1 MRLQSLAILKTAFF
15 LVITSFGGNAAEP
28 SARQQDAPPESRVE
42 KTTPTSASLILL
54 GTAGGPVLRATRSQ
68 PASMLVVNGIPY
80 LIDAGDGVSEK
91 VVKSGYSPAQ
101 VRSVFVT
108 HHHMDHTAGLGA
120 FVAFN
125 WSVVRKTPLHI
136 YGPPGVEAL
145 VQRGLSYYAVSEET
159 FGRQTPSPGKMADIP
174 KAVEIS
180 SDGKFYEDENIR
192 VFAAE
197 NSHFSSGCQGK
208 ACTDLKSLSYR
219 FEIKGGV
226 KPLSIVFTGDT
237 GPSEKV
243 IELAK
248 DTDVLVSEV
257 IDLESTITFLRN
269 NRRLPEATLQSMIAH
284 MEMEHLTPDEVGKL
298 AKSSGAKQLV
308 LHHFVW
314 GNHEREPDVKK
325 ITDAVAK
332 IYSGPLIPGNDMQV
346 ITLRE

>member
-1 MRLQSLAILKTAFF
+1 MRLNSLVSLKVAFF
-15 LVITSFGGNAAEP
+15 LISFPMLGNAAEP
-28 SARQQDAPPESRVE
+28 ATPRVE
-42 KTTPTSASLILL
+42 KSVAATPSLILL

-68 PASMLVVNGIPY
+68 PASMLVVNGTAY
-80 LIDAGDGVSEK
+80 LIDVGDGVSEK

-101 VRSVFVT
+101 VQAVFVT

-120 FVAFN
+120 FVGFN

-159 FGRQTPSPGKMADIP
+159 FGRQTPSPGKMANIP
-174 KAVEIS
+174 KPVEIS

-197 NSHFSSGCQGK
+197 NSHFSSGCGGK
-208 ACTDLKSLSYR
+208 ACSDLKAFSYR
-219 FEIKGGV
+219 FEVKGGE
-226 KPLSIVFTGDT
+226 KPFSIVFTGDT
-237 GPSEKV
+237 GPSDKV
-243 IELAK
+243 VELAK
-248 DTDVLVSEV
+248 GADVLVSEV
-257 IDLESTITFLRN
+257 IDLASTITFLKN

-284 MEMEHLTPDEVGKL
+284 MEMEHLTPEEVGKL
-298 AKSSGAKQLV
+298 AKASSAKKLV

-325 ITDAVAK
+325 ITDAVAE
-332 IYSGPLIPGNDMQV
+332 IYGGPIIPGYDMQL
-346 ITLRE
+346 IALEK